1 MNDFNKILKAIE
13 NSGIYKLTNSCDP
26 NTYDYWEWSDSK
38 EIIIYLGNYNYDYTI
53 SFNFDKDGNLIKI
66 Y

>member
-13 NSGIYKLTNSCDP
+13 KGGYELTNSCDP

-38 EIIIYLGNYNYDYTI
+38 EIIIYLGNYSYGFTI
-53 SFNFDKDGNLIKI
+53 NFNFDKDGNLIEI
-66 Y
+66 C